1 MTKVQVRVR
10 VRMRARVRVGD
21 FEVDSYFRFRGVDC
35 SLTDFLV
42 DL

>member
-1 MTKVQVRVR
+1 MKVQVRMRMRVR
-10 VRMRARVRVGD
+10 VRVRVGD
-21 FEVDSYFRFRGVDC
+21 FEVDSYFSWG

>member
-1 MTKVQVRVR
+1 MKVQVRM
-10 VRMRARVRVGD
+10 RMRVRVGD
-21 FEVDSYFRFRGVDC
+21 FDVDSYFSWG

>member
-1 MTKVQVRVR
+1 MKVQVRM
-10 VRMRARVRVGD
+10 RMRVRVRVGD
-21 FEVDSYFRFRGVDC
+21 FDVDSYFSWG